1 MDLTLIERDAVR
13 ILFILYY
20 CGEKNF
26 QLAFEEAGRH
36 THSRSMVS
44 ETKLQKLDFWL
55 RYPDHLAAA
64 LLHQCTTGSDL
75 GKRKDEIKE
84 FVRQIFQNEEPILR
98 WIPMRKYIRGAYEP
112 LDRVMAFL
120 SCRELAYRRVLEWG
134 HATRYFLTNKGT
146 DAVENLQRECEESL
160 WYAQRCKCINSF
172 FGHLKGYEIRD
183 QQYLEDEY
191 RLTPNLETIVRIE
204 PLVRQRF
211 QYLFGEPL

>member
-1 MDLTLIERDAVR
+1 MDMTLIERDAVR

-26 QLAFEEAGRH
+26 QLAFSEAD
-36 THSRSMVS
+36 THIHSHKMVS

-64 LLHQCTTGSDL
+64 LLHQCASESDL
-75 GKRKDEIKE
+75 NKHKDEIKQ
-84 FVRQIFQNEEPILR
+84 VVHQIFHDQEPILR

-134 HATRYFLTNKGT
+134 RATHYFLTKKGA
-146 DAVENLQRECEESL
+146 DAVEDLQHECEESR
-160 WYAQRCKCINSF
+160 WYAERCKCINSF
-172 FGHLKGYEIRD
+172 FGHLKGYEIRE
-183 QQYLEDEY
+183 QQYLEKEY
-191 RLTPNLETIVRIE
+191 KLTPNLETIVRIE

-211 QYLFGEPL
+211 QCLFGEPL